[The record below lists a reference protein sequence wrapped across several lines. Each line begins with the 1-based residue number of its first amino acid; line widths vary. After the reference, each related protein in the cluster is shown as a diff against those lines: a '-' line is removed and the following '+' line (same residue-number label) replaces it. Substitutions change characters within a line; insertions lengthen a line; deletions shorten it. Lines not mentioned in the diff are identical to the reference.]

1 MDYLKMRVQQ
11 LAKLRLQ
18 NLFIIF
24 PVGRD
29 YYGFPAEL
37 RQMLRPQASPMYGC
51 QVTGRKVPSDNC
63 ESLQP
68 ECPYKSESPYYRISH
83 LSPVAYIL
91 PTSAAEKLYRSARMI
106 HAK

>member
-68 ECPYKSESPYYRISH
+68 ECPYKSESVLPDQPLEPGRVH
-83 LSPVAYIL
+83 LAHVGS
-91 PTSAAEKLYRSARMI
+91 
-106 HAK
+106 